1 MRAVFSATKTSLVNA
16 WLQAGCEQLQAL
28 FSEREELLDVV
39 LSIEDAQ
46 PGDIA
51 SLMMRECEART
62 MKAAQDV
69 LNAPVHG
76 PGDLY
81 AKYSTILLHEELYLE
96 RAALLRPLLQQ
107 VCDDVRSIVN
117 NSIHDEASPAADEGL
132 AATEGASPAVATD
145 LAQVSD

>member
-1 MRAVFSATKTSLVNA
+1 MNAVFSATKTSLVNA

-81 AKYSTILLHEELYLE
+81 AKYSTILLYEEFYLE
-96 RAALLRPLLQQ
+96 RAALLRPLLQH
-107 VCDDVRSIVN
+107 VCDDARSVLGN
-117 NSIHDEASPAADEGL
+117 PVQDEASQAGGEGPRDI
-132 AATEGASPAVATD
+132 EGASPATATD
-145 LAQVSD
+145 PSQVSN